1 MFKLFDPRDGR
12 GIRRNSYA
20 RKTST
25 CTDTFTFHGHAVVA
39 RARATCH
46 GAVHVSV
53 AVDGSVPDF
62 DVRNGLARGLASAK
76 GRWQDAASASVTTPR
91 DPILPPLTIA
101 PAGCLR

>member
-25 CTDTFTFHGHAVVA
+25 CTDTFTSTFHVHAVVA

-53 AVDGSVPDF
+53 AVDVSVPDF
-62 DVRNGLARGLASAK
+62 DVRNGLARGL
-76 GRWQDAASASVTTPR
+76 D
-91 DPILPPLTIA
+91 
-101 PAGCLR
+101 